1 MDYTDILKAKIV
13 DLETAKRR
21 CAGWRL
27 KSDKLVFTNGCFDI
41 LHPGHLTYLAQAR
54 SLGNR
59 LIVGVN
65 SDDSVKRLNKGENR
79 PVLSQDARAFD
90 VASLHVV
97 DMVVIFDEDTP
108 LNLIS
113 ELKPDVLVKG
123 GDYDASV
130 TDKSDKK
137 YIVGSDVVKNAGG
150 EVKVLDFVDGYS
162 TTSIIEK
169 IKKE

>member
-1 MDYTDILKAKIV
+1 MNYVDILQAKIV
-13 DLETAKRR
+13 DVETAKRR
-21 CAGWRL
+21 LAGWRL

-54 SLGNR
+54 SMGNR

-108 LNLIS
+108 LQLIS
-113 ELKPDVLVKG
+113 ALKPDVLVKG

-130 TDKSDKK
+130 TDKDDKR
-137 YIVGSDVVKNAGG
+137 YIVGSDIVKANGG
-150 EVKVLDFVDGYS
+150 EVMVLPFVEGYS

-169 IKKE
+169 MKNG